1 MAISLFLN
9 TRKRTSLLD
18 NLLSSLYTTA
28 YDPNSIEVFI
38 TVDNDDDETKKFLDK
53 YKDNNINIRSIERPS
68 NLHVSINEMA
78 SMATG
83 DFLFVLNDDV
93 IFRTYHWDK
102 KIIESYDPNEILYIS
117 TNDNSIDKTKS
128 RRYASFPILTRGAY
142 EALGFFMSEKFVSHG
157 GDVHLWRIFDSLGL
171 VRHSQV
177 FLDHV
182 LHKDSQSIEYMR
194 QEETAQEAIKM
205 TFETFVDCW
214 DEDISDEI
222 TRVSNRIN
230 NKA

>member
-1 MAISLFLN
+1 MSISLFFN
-9 TRKRTSLLD
+9 TRKRVSLLN
-18 NLLSSLYTTA
+18 NLLSSLYATA
-28 YDPNSIEVFI
+28 YDVSNIEVFI
-38 TVDNDDDETKKFLDK
+38 TIDSDDYESKEFLENTNLENLK
-53 YKDNNINIRSIERPS
+53 VRSIDRPS

-78 SMATG
+78 KLSTG
-83 DFLFVLNDDV
+83 DFLFVLNDDI

-102 KIIESYDPNEILYIS
+102 KIIDSYDPSQILYIG
-117 TNDNSIDKTKS
+117 TNDNSVDKTKA
-128 RRYASFPILTRGAY
+128 RRYSSFPILTRASY